1 MIDEHG
7 YPCTRE
13 KSSLMMLALGS
24 SLMLRYSFAECFCP
38 EKELERLLRR
48 AVGEN
53 PCSERLKEALIKQ
66 SWDGN
71 ITFCMFSSELTAVCR
86 ARRRKGKRDKN
97 DRFLLTSSSSSRS
110 AFSFR
115 ACRCLRKLSIALS
128 LTCLHPFRYPV
139 RHFRVPLCLGF
150 KARISA
156 KPFF

>member
-7 YPCTRE
+7 YPCTKE

-71 ITFCMFSSELTAVCR
+71 ITFCMSSEKEKRRAGKMTASFSPR
-86 ARRRKGKRDKN
+86 PRSPTRR
-97 DRFLLTSSSSSRS
+97 FRS
-110 AFSFR
+110 A
-115 ACRCLRKLSIALS
+115 L
-128 LTCLHPFRYPV
+128 V
-139 RHFRVPLCLGF
+139 DVLGN
-150 KARISA
+150 
-156 KPFF
+156 